1 MTHMEEREHMEI
13 HSDCAAYLGEYY
25 KGLFFG
31 NANKRYRAMTAA
43 DMKRRVS
50 RLTADY
56 LDAVEKANE
65 LNDIHAMLAKSCSYL
80 MRREHNVKPGPQ
92 QEEWADQ
99 YGKMLEFCDLLAAK
113 DLEFV
118 PGLSM
123 DALENVLKMQG
134 IRRYLLSNSL
144 DRAYELFYVP
154 KTIERGIKEA
164 IQQKPELE
172 YPGAREMKRKFILH
186 IGPTNSGKTH
196 DALERLKECSHG
208 AYFGPLRLLAL
219 EVYDKLNTEGL
230 ACSMITG
237 EETLEVPGAICQA
250 CTVEMLNDHDYFDIV
265 VVDECQMI
273 ADPYR
278 GHNWTRAILGLRAE
292 EIHLC
297 MAPEAEDIV
306 VQMIRR
312 CGDQFKVVRHKRNTR
327 LTLQEEP
334 YVLGRDLKKGDA
346 LIVFS
351 KKSVLALAAHLEN
364 QGIRCSV
371 IYGNLPPATRRE
383 QVRRFLAKETDVV
396 VSTDAIGMG
405 LNLPIR
411 RIVFV
416 ETRKFDG
423 VNKRTLNPEEIKQIA
438 GRAGR
443 YGLYDE
449 GFVAAIDDVDV
460 IADGLSRL
468 PVPIMKA
475 YVGFPEQLL
484 SLPAQIDTLVKIW
497 AGMDTPS
504 IYEKMEV
511 DELLALYQNFVDVH
525 YDDMEEFPKQ
535 EIYKLITCAI
545 DIDNKLV
552 MDLWRDYCRDYR
564 EVDELEFPFSPGD
577 DLYDLESYYKMLD
590 LYFQFSRKVGLPVQ
604 AENLS
609 QERHETEE
617 EISRILK
624 TECGSYT
631 RKCSFCG
638 KELSWD
644 YPFSICERCFERG
657 RGGRGHGR
665 GGSGGG
671 RGSGGRGGGSR
682 GGSGGGSRG
691 GSGGGSGSRSG
702 SGGGSGSGSGSGH
715 GAGSGRGRGTGS
727 QGSGGGSR
735 RGGGRNGNGG
745 GQKGGKSGQPG
756 GGQPKDSGGDG
767 NRTKENGGSES
778 LPKDGGRGGN
788 QLRDAGAGGSQQ
800 GGAEGSVN

>member
-1 MTHMEEREHMEI
+1 MAINT
-13 HSDCAAYLGEYY
+13 DCASYLGEYY

-31 NANKRYRAMTAA
+31 NVNKRYRAMTAA
-43 DMKRRVS
+43 DMKRRVT
-50 RLTADY
+50 RLTGAY
-56 LDAVEKANE
+56 LDEVEKPNE
-65 LNDIHAMLAKSCSYL
+65 LSDIHAMLAKSCAYL
-80 MRREHNVKPGPQ
+80 MHKENSVKPGAG
-92 QEEWADQ
+92 QEEWQEQ
-99 YGKMLEFCDLLAAK
+99 YGKMLEFCDQLAVK
-113 DLEFV
+113 DLEFI
-118 PGLSM
+118 PDLSM
-123 DALENVLKMQG
+123 EALEHVLKMQG

-144 DRAYELFYVP
+144 ERAYELFYVP
-154 KTIERGIKEA
+154 KTIQKGIRES
-164 IQQKPELE
+164 IRQRPEDE
-172 YPGAREMKRKFILH
+172 YAGAREMKRKFILH

-219 EVYDKLNTEGL
+219 EVYDRLNTEGHP
-230 ACSMITG
+230 CSMITG
-237 EETLEVPGAICQA
+237 EETLEIPGALCQA
-250 CTVEMLNDHDYFDIV
+250 CTVEMLNDHQYFDVV

-278 GHNWTRAILGLRAE
+278 GHNWTRAILGLRAD

-312 CGDQFKVVRHKRNTR
+312 CGDQFKIVRHKRNTR
-327 LTLQEEP
+327 LTLEESP

-364 QGIRCSV
+364 QGVRCSL

-443 YGLYDE
+443 FGLYEE
-449 GFVAAIDDVDV
+449 GFVAAIDDLDV
-460 IADGLSRL
+460 IADGLARL
-468 PVPIMKA
+468 PMPIMKA

-484 SLPAQIDTLVKIW
+484 TLPAQIDTLVKIW

-511 DELLALYQNFVDVH
+511 DELLALYQNFVAVH
-525 YDDMEEFPKQ
+525 YDDMEEYSKP

-552 MDLWRDYCRDYR
+552 MDLWRDYCREYR
-564 EVDELEFPFSPGD
+564 EVEELEFPYSPGN

-590 LYFQFSRKVGLPVQ
+590 LYFQFSRKVGLPTQVQ
-604 AENLS
+604 NLT

-624 TECGSYT
+624 TECSSYS

-644 YPFSICERCFERG
+644 YPFSICERCFEKG
-657 RGGRGHGR
+657 RSSHPHGR
-665 GGSGGG
+665 GGG
-671 RGSGGRGGGSR
+671 RSSGGRGKPSSYGGNGGRTGQRASGGSKPTPAR
-682 GGSGGGSRG
+682 GPKGEGDGAKTTPAAPGETASGQPSSGGSKR
-691 GSGGGSGSRSG
+691 R
-702 SGGGSGSGSGSGH
+702 
-715 GAGSGRGRGTGS
+715 RR
-727 QGSGGGSR
+727 SR
-735 RGGGRNGNGG
+735 RGNGF
-745 GQKGGKSGQPG
+745 GQKREPRET
-756 GGQPKDSGGDG
+756 P
-767 NRTKENGGSES
+767 EE
-778 LPKDGGRGGN
+778 
-788 QLRDAGAGGSQQ
+788 
-800 GGAEGSVN
+800 